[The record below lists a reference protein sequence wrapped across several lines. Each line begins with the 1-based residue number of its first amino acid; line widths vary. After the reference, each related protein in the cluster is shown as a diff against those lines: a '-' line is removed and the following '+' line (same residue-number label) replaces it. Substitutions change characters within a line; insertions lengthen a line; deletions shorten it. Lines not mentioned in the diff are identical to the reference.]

1 MFPLITLNG
10 IKVQCKDCWTVQL
23 QKEWSPWSSSCFH
36 WLTSLPLQGSSNLSI
51 LSYVSTSGLIA
62 CSFFAKGTKMHPFH
76 SYSQLFLRGR
86 SGGGWWNGIA
96 RPSLCCGSFFLVY
109 SVSPLHT
116 YKGEVKPGQI
126 SCHHVLLGYGTT
138 RVFSLFHRHTEV
150 REKEMSHK
158 GLWFILP
165 FTCFLSL

>member
-1 MFPLITLNG
+1 MQRLLNSAAAEGMVTLIFKL
-10 IKVQCKDCWTVQL
+10 L
-23 QKEWSPWSSSCFH
+23 S
-36 WLTSLPLQGSSNLSI
+36 LTDLPA
-51 LSYVSTSGLIA
+51 STRIFKSFYFVVCIHMSGLIA

-126 SCHHVLLGYGTT
+126 SCHQVLLGYGTT